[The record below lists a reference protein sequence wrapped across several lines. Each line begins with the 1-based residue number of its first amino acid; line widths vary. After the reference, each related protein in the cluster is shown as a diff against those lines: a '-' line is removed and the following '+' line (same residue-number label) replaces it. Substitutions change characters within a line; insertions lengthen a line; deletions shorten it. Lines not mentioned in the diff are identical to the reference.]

1 MAAGSYDNLT
11 TFYDNLTT
19 FYDNLTTFYDNLTTC
34 LFFRAFITSIIS
46 MRCGVFPINFLGAI
60 NIN

>member
-1 MAAGSYDNLT
+1 MAAAVYDNLT
-11 TFYDNLTT
+11 TLYDNLTT

-34 LFFRAFITSIIS
+34 LFFRAFITAVIS
-46 MRCGVFPINFLGAI
+46 MRCGVFPNYFLGAI